1 MTDEQFRG
9 EDTIDEEGLNATQR
23 RVREEGSVWKDVG
36 PADTG
41 HEVAGEDEGEP
52 DVVDVDPKL

>member
-41 HEVAGEDEGEP
+41 DEVAAQDEP
-52 DVVDVDPKL
+52 DVAEVDPNL

>member
-9 EDTIDEEGLNATQR
+9 EDTVDEEGLNATQR
-23 RVREEGSVWKDVG
+23 RAREEGSVWKDVG

-41 HEVAGEDEGEP
+41 GDVAGQDESEP
-52 DVVDVDPKL
+52 SLAEVDPNL

>member
-1 MTDEQFRG
+1 MADEQFRG

-41 HEVAGEDEGEP
+41 DGVAGQDEGDP
-52 DVVDVDPKL
+52 SLADVDPKL